1 MYIQIADHLLIPMQR
16 GRISVSRTGTI
27 QICHNL
33 RKRKLHG
40 VLHDRRS
47 SGKNT
52 NKAEFVLGED
62 TRVDFVNTLDP
73 VIPTGADAG
82 GCVTAALIFAA
93 ALAGA
98 YFMLRRKEQDSD

>member
-1 MYIQIADHLLIPMQR
+1 MAFC
-16 GRISVSRTGTI
+16 TI
-27 QICHNL
+27 GDL
-33 RKRKLHG
+33 P
-40 VLHDRRS
+40 
-47 SGKNT
+47 GKNT

-82 GCVTAALIFAA
+82 SCVTAALIFAA